1 MADPTELMLHVFD
14 EHIKHYGDPDLQ
26 FEFNTGDFKLFKR
39 LDVFLW
45 QPRDAN
51 PMTTFSTMGM
61 ADAAMKDAAFRCELH
76 WTIRGKLSETEES
89 DCASFLAN
97 LVNYP
102 FLKNTFVDHWHII
115 TDLVIPSFHQCSNIL
130 FHPTFIKNGWD
141 QIQWRTQMIKILNIV
156 PLTNEE
162 GQLAKSSGI
171 HIMLDHLY
179 QTQIDIFSDRRLFHA
194 KN

>member
-1 MADPTELMLHVFD
+1 MLHVFD

-26 FEFNTGDFKLFKR
+26 FQFDTGGLKLLKR

-89 DCASFLAN
+89 DCASFMAN

-130 FHPTFIKNGWD
+130 FHPTFIKDGWD
-141 QIQWRTQMIKILNIV
+141 QIQWHTQMIKILNIV

-162 GQLAKSSGI
+162 NELAKSSGVQV
-171 HIMLDHLY
+171 MLDHLY
-179 QTQIDIFSDRRLFHA
+179 QSQIDIFSNRKIAHA
-194 KN
+194 KD